1 MIRTAIHESAI
12 LSILAPV
19 SRHEGGPK
27 CWPVLVKRGR
37 WRAEPVILHEIGR
50 EFWREDAPRVLSIKE
65 ASKAARELAESSF
78 RDKGA

>member
-27 CWPVLVKRGR
+27 VWPVLVRRGR
-37 WRAEPVILHEIGR
+37 WRAEPVILHEIGG
-50 EFWREDAPRVLSIKE
+50 EFWCEEEARVLPVKD
-65 ASKAARELAESSF
+65 AWNAAREMARSAIEP
-78 RDKGA
+78 A